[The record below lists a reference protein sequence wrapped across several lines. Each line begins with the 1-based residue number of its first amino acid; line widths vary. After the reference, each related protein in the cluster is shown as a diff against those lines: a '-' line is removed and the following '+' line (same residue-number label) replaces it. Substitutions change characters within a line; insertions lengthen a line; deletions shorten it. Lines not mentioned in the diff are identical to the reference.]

1 VDRHALLTIFVFV
14 APRGG
19 RTRVWMRGE
28 RKAASGGLVYLL
40 GLCGDGKCKN
50 VQPKLILSGFMCHP
64 LWWGVERLG
73 VRTSPSW
80 QRWDSGGLVYL
91 LGLCGDGKCKNV
103 QPKLILSGFMCHP
116 LWWGVERLEVRT
128 SPSSQRWDNGG
139 RPYCA
144 GQVLET
150 TPTLVTRPLLR

>member
-1 VDRHALLTIFVFV
+1 MDRHALLTIFVFV

-64 LWWGVERLG
+64 
-73 VRTSPSW
+73 
-80 QRWDSGGLVYL
+80 
-91 LGLCGDGKCKNV
+91 
-103 QPKLILSGFMCHP
+103 
-116 LWWGVERLEVRT
+116 
-128 SPSSQRWDNGG
+128 
-139 RPYCA
+139 CA